1 MFWFHLRLGFWKG
14 LLSEIILDLCLSMLN
29 KIWNSVKHR
38 NLDLRLFE
46 PLHRPLVLVYWCL
59 FDLYKREIFNFNLW
73 FRVFFSFLPC
83 EYQHWDLRKKG
94 CKIKLKHFWFLNLK
108 SIIPSLTKERLHI
121 WEICISISAFYN
133 FLSICANVCSLS
145 LSFFDT
151 HRHGFCNV
159 SLSCCFCR

>member
-1 MFWFHLRLGFWKG
+1 MTLDSLNSYTDRWYLFIDVCLIYT
-14 LLSEIILDLCLSMLN
+14 SERSLIL
-29 KIWNSVKHR
+29 I
-38 NLDLRLFE
+38 
-46 PLHRPLVLVYWCL
+46 
-59 FDLYKREIFNFNLW
+59 FDFVF
-73 FRVFFSFLPC
+73 FFSFLPC
-83 EYQHWDLRKKG
+83 KYQHWDLRKKG

-151 HRHGFCNV
+151 HRHDFCNV